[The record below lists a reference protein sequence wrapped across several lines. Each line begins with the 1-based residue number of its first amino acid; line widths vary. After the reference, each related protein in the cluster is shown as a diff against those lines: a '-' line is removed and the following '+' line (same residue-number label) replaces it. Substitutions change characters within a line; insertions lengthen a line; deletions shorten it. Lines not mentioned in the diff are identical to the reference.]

1 MFKYHESAKSDMSDI
16 ERIDQRLSAVERAVV
31 DGDVELDR
39 VADLAAV
46 IEDVERLE
54 TRFEEHE
61 RRLAELEGSVDA
73 VTGLVGNVETVNE
86 GVERQ
91 ADAAIAAVDR
101 LEYRI
106 DELERSLAK
115 RERQGDGR
123 DLDDGTGGHAGTE
136 PPALETDGSDEQT
149 PRSGHT
155 STTSADRSDS
165 TALVATGS
173 SVTDAPSGASGDVEA
188 TAETLLEPR
197 EDEVETDDSDGAS
210 SSGLA
215 VQQAIDRRLSGSDD
229 AADGSRSVGASS
241 SDIAFGLDDD
251 QSAESSGEEDD
262 EDDESSGLFAS
273 LRAIFS

>member
-1 MFKYHESAKSDMSDI
+1 MSDI

-39 VADLAAV
+39 LDDLAAV

-54 TRFEEHE
+54 TRLEEHE

-115 RERQGDGR
+115 RERQGGGR
-123 DLDDGTGGHAGTE
+123 DIDDGTSDRGGAE
-136 PPALETDGSDEQT
+136 PSALETAGGDEQAS
-149 PRSGHT
+149 RSGHT
-155 STTSADRSDS
+155 SEISANGSGS
-165 TALVATGS
+165 TAVVAPES
-173 SVTDAPSGASGDVEA
+173 SATAASFGESSDVEA
-188 TAETLLEPR
+188 TAETLLESP
-197 EDEVETDDSDGAS
+197 ENEAKADDGDGAS
-210 SSGLA
+210 SGGLA
-215 VQQAIDRRLSGSDD
+215 VQQAIERRLSGSDD
-229 AADGSRSVGASS
+229 AVDGSSSVGTSSSVGASTSDSAAS
-241 SDIAFGLDDD
+241 SDDTQL
-251 QSAESSGEEDD
+251 AELSDD
-262 EDDESSGLFAS
+262 EGDENDESSGLFTT
-273 LRAIFS
+273 LRAKLS

>member
-1 MFKYHESAKSDMSDI
+1 MSDI

-39 VADLAAV
+39 LADLAAV

-54 TRFEEHE
+54 TRLEEHE
-61 RRLAELEGSVDA
+61 RRLAELEGNVDA

-115 RERQGDGR
+115 RERQADGR
-123 DLDDGTGGHAGTE
+123 DFGGTSDRAGTE
-136 PPALETDGSDEQT
+136 PSALETAGGDEQAA
-149 PRSGHT
+149 RSGHASGT
-155 STTSADRSDS
+155 GANESGSMGLVAAERS
-165 TALVATGS
+165 TADASLGES
-173 SVTDAPSGASGDVEA
+173 SDVEA
-188 TAETLLEPR
+188 TAETLLEPP
-197 EDEVETDDSDGAS
+197 EDEVEADDADGAS

-215 VQQAIDRRLSGSDD
+215 VQEAIERRLSGSDD
-229 AADGSRSVGASS
+229 ADDGSSSIGTSSSVGASN
-241 SDIAFGLDDD
+241 SDSAASADDTQLAQLSD
-251 QSAESSGEEDD
+251 KEDD
-262 EDDESSGLFAS
+262 EGDGNDESSSLFAS
-273 LRAIFS
+273 LRATLS

>member
-1 MFKYHESAKSDMSDI
+1 MSDI

-39 VADLAAV
+39 LADLAAV

-54 TRFEEHE
+54 TRLEEHE
-61 RRLAELEGSVDA
+61 RRLAELEGNVDA

-115 RERQGDGR
+115 RERQADGR
-123 DLDDGTGGHAGTE
+123 DFDGTSDHAGTE
-136 PPALETDGSDEQT
+136 PSALETAGGDEQT
-149 PRSGHT
+149 SRVGHT
-155 STTSADRSDS
+155 SETGANESGS
-165 TALVATGS
+165 TGLVATERSAADASLGKS
-173 SVTDAPSGASGDVEA
+173 SDVET
-188 TAETLLEPR
+188 TAETLLEPPK
-197 EDEVETDDSDGAS
+197 DEVEADAADSAS

-215 VQQAIDRRLSGSDD
+215 VQEAIERRLSGSDD
-229 AADGSRSVGASS
+229 AGDGSSSVGTSSSVGASNSDSAAS
-241 SDIAFGLDDD
+241 SDDTQL
-251 QSAESSGEEDD
+251 AELSDD
-262 EDDESSGLFAS
+262 EDDRNDENDESSGLFAS
-273 LRAIFS
+273 IRATLS